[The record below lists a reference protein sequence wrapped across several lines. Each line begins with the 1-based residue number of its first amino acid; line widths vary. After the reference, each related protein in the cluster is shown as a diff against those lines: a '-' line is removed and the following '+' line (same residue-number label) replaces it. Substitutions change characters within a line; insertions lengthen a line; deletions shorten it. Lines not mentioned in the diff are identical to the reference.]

1 MRNVTKIPTAAESA
15 PHNKASNGID
25 DDGDNSHAP
34 APTGSVRANQNNEA
48 HMKNSH
54 QISLGPLDILYRTN
68 FVKALFSRKT
78 AWFLT
83 SMAAL
88 WLLLFLLRD
97 EFHGP
102 KPSESSQTQPQVQS
116 NLNSHSSRLSI
127 VASSPRRS
135 PASGADKTQPRD
147 VIASEK
153 RPESDESPLCR
164 WQLGTHWGKE
174 PDSALGSFSSWV
186 QRYVAAD
193 PADRDTMVA
202 EGVELAQ
209 DRRAALLELIDTD
222 PREALAS
229 SVPFAVRQQ
238 LPGVITAQL
247 EQRVSGKGDFL
258 VLATVPRENAPGD
271 RPAILRRAL
280 IGQERFT
287 AHVFGE
293 RKNQRTTTDISLHGV
308 AIDGQLA
315 LSESPV
321 RLLEPD
327 EPLASGAKNA
337 EPICSVSGLGPRTV
351 AAEGPVMAASGN

>member
-54 QISLGPLDILYRTN
+54 QISLGPLDILHRTH

-78 AWFLT
+78 DCYLI
-83 SMAAL
+83 SMA
-88 WLLLFLLRD
+88 
-97 EFHGP
+97 
-102 KPSESSQTQPQVQS
+102 
-116 NLNSHSSRLSI
+116 
-127 VASSPRRS
+127 
-135 PASGADKTQPRD
+135 
-147 VIASEK
+147 
-153 RPESDESPLCR
+153 
-164 WQLGTHWGKE
+164 
-174 PDSALGSFSSWV
+174 ALGSFSSWV

-202 EGVELAQ
+202 QGVELAQ

-258 VLATVPRENAPGD
+258 VLATVPREDA
-271 RPAILRRAL
+271 
-280 IGQERFT
+280 
-287 AHVFGE
+287 
-293 RKNQRTTTDISLHGV
+293 
-308 AIDGQLA
+308 
-315 LSESPV
+315 
-321 RLLEPD
+321 
-327 EPLASGAKNA
+327 
-337 EPICSVSGLGPRTV
+337 
-351 AAEGPVMAASGN
+351 